1 MNLLLASAE
10 PEDPPSATAAAF
22 ARALRDMRG
31 PAKDGINPRFGQ
43 GYATLGA
50 FIDAVKPI
58 LAKHDLSV
66 SHDFVPTEKGD
77 LLCYTVIHSGNGV
90 SLRLAPIPVKVD
102 PGNPQATGS
111 AITYA
116 RRYSLSAALGIVADE
131 DDDGNRASPEKK
143 PPEAEA
149 RPVRAP
155 TPAKAATRPAGV
167 FPPADE
173 EAGEFTGV
181 LLKAWPPRP
190 GKKGIGIDVE
200 TPEGKVK
207 LGVFKEHHIADCRE
221 LEGSDVVVSWRRSKD
236 GKYLNLEGILATKPK
251 ALPKPPPGDPDQ
263 DIPF

>member
-1 MNLLLASAE
+1 VNGTVLSKPSLAE
-10 PEDPPSATAAAF
+10 PSSIAAVL

-58 LAKHDLSV
+58 LSKHDLAV
-66 SHDFVPTEKGD
+66 SHDFVPTGNGD
-77 LLCYTVIHSGNGV
+77 LLCYTVIHSGDGE

-102 PGNPQATGS
+102 SSNPQATGS

-131 DDDGNRASPEKK
+131 DDDGNRASPEKN
-143 PPEAEA
+143 PAEAEA
-149 RPVRAP
+149 RPTRAP
-155 TPAKAATRPAGV
+155 TPAKAALPPAGV
-167 FPPADE
+167 FPPPDE
-173 EAGEFTGV
+173 LAGEFTGV
-181 LLKAWPPRP
+181 LVKAWPPRP
-190 GKKGIGIDVE
+190 GKKGIGVDIE

-207 LGVFKEHHIADCRE
+207 LGVFKEHHIADCKE

-236 GKYLNLEGILATKPK
+236 GKYLNLEGILPTKL
-251 ALPKPPPGDPDQ
+251 AAPPPPPANDPDK
-263 DIPF
+263 DVPF

>member
-1 MNLLLASAE
+1 LNLVLPSAM

-22 ARALRDMRG
+22 VRALRDMRG

-77 LLCYTVIHSGNGV
+77 LLCYTVIHSGYGV

-102 PGNPQATGS
+102 PSNPQATGS

-143 PPEAEA
+143 PAEAEA
-149 RPVRAP
+149 RPARAP
-155 TPAKAATRPAGV
+155 TPAKGPTPVSTV
-167 FPPADE
+167 FPPLE
-173 EAGEFTGV
+173 ETAGKFTGELV
-181 LLKAWPPRP
+181 KVWPPKP
-190 GKKGIGIDVE
+190 GTKRIGFEVKNEFGII
-200 TPEGKVK
+200 K
-207 LGVFKEHHIADCRE
+207 LGSFMQHHLDDGLE
-221 LEGSDVVVSWRRSKD
+221 LQGSDVEVSWRRSKC
-236 GKYLNLEGILATKPK
+236 GKYLNVEGLLAITRK
-251 ALPKPPPGDPDQ
+251 LPPPPANDPDA